1 MGRILAVDDELDM
14 LALLKMMVENYTDH
28 QVTVTNNPMEATE
41 LLDKEQFDLVLTDLK
56 MPGMDGMELLE
67 AAKKKDEDIL
77 VLVITAYGSLESA
90 EEAMS
95 KGAFDFITKPFR
107 KEQILLA
114 IDKAMRWREMVR
126 LNKELQRRLESQ
138 RAESGK
144 EPE

>member
-14 LALLKMMVENYTDH
+14 LALLKMIIEGYSDH
-28 QVTVTNNPMEATE
+28 EVMVTNNPLEASE
-41 LLDKEQFDLVLTDLK
+41 ILEKESFDLILTDLK
-56 MPGMDGMELLE
+56 MPGMDGMEVL
-67 AAKKKDEDIL
+67 AKAKEKDEDAL

-90 EEAMS
+90 EEAVT

-126 LNKELQRRLESQ
+126 QNKEMKQRLEST
-138 RAESGK
+138 
-144 EPE
+144 

>member
-41 LLDKEQFDLVLTDLK
+41 LLYKEQFDLVLTDLK

-138 RAESGK
+138 RTESGK

>member
-138 RAESGK
+138 RTESGK

>member
-14 LALLKMMVENYTDH
+14 LTMLKMMVEGYTDH
-28 QVTVTNNPMEATE
+28 RVTVTNNPLEAAE
-41 LLDKEQFDLVLTDLK
+41 LLDREQFDLILTDLK

-67 AAKKKDEDIL
+67 AAKKKDEDVL

-90 EEAMS
+90 EEAMT

-114 IDKAMRWREMVR
+114 IDKAMRWREMVQQ
-126 LNKELQRRLESQ
+126 NKELRKKLETGG
-138 RAESGK
+138 A
-144 EPE
+144 